1 MLDLCLRADSEAAL
15 KAAIPFAVS
24 AEGEWIVASHQWAFD
39 PIGAVV
45 ATPVVYDLGT
55 IPPSVVSEA
64 VMADGWHANL
74 RLLDDALAGQVPEAV
89 RITPNSPSRVWA

>member
-45 ATPVVYDLGT
+45 VTPAVLGLEGEVVE
-55 IPPSVVSEA
+55 PA
-64 VMADGWHANL
+64 VLDARFHANL
-74 RLLDDALAGQVPEAV
+74 RLLDAMIEPFVPIEMRVAPL
-89 RITPNSPSRVWA
+89 TPSRVWA